1 MRKERPRRRKKMLN
15 YIQLGLGLAAVV
27 CIFTGLFTTIRS
39 LDKNDSSKTIS
50 KETIIKSMVLITIGL
65 LLYSGVKTCSNML
78 TDGAQDYDIGVIYMA
93 SVVDVAKVFGFL
105 ILVPIVIKLL
115 TPKTPAKKEE

>member
-1 MRKERPRRRKKMLN
+1 MLN

-27 CIFTGLFTTIRS
+27 CIFIGLFTTIRS

-50 KETIIKSMVLITIGL
+50 TETVIKSMVFITVGL

-78 TDGAQDYDIGVIYMA
+78 TDGAQDYDVGVIYMA
-93 SVVDVAKVFGFL
+93 SVVEVAKVFGFL
-105 ILVPIVIKLL
+105 ILIPLILKLL
-115 TPKTPAKKEE
+115 ADRTPAKKED

>member
-1 MRKERPRRRKKMLN
+1 MRRESPRRRKKMLN

-27 CIFTGLFTTIRS
+27 CIFTGLFITIRS

-105 ILVPIVIKLL
+105 ILVPLVIKLL
-115 TPKTPAKKEE
+115 APKTPAKKED